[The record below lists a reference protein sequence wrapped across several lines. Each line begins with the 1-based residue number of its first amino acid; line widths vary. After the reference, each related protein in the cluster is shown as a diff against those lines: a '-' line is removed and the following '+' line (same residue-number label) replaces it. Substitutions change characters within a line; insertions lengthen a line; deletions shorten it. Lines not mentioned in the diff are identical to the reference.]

1 ITADSKAVLEAIAD
15 PLEYFPLQYIS
26 PWRIDSYH
34 GVGYDAYSQVDRRR
48 SIDIARKSKNIS
60 ITSKINLVVN
70 TSITGVLV
78 FFPFFKNL
86 SDQDSVP
93 PDRDID
99 GLVIGVYDTMYT
111 FGMIMKQ
118 FQDVG
123 LAIKVIDRGYNSS
136 IYDSSQPGEKYKDDF
151 VVERSSV
158 LADRN
163 WTFLCVP
170 TENAYSHTVSQT
182 MPSVSL
188 VLFILF
194 FGLLGF
200 LTSRYFRKYL
210 NARDKVSIQA
220 RRLGRTQNLLKAITA
235 DSKAVL
241 EAIAD
246 PLVALNAKGEIV
258 GANKHALRLTGYS
271 PDDIKVQNKMHV
283 NQLLIPVVETP
294 AEEREISDYDPMQV
308 PVRPGM
314 RDVMARRKDGTCFEA
329 EANFSQQVVEQNY
342 FTQVVMFRD
351 VSFKKEHERAV
362 IEAKKEAEMANQSK
376 TEFLFFLCHEIRNP
390 IHAIFGFAEMLKN
403 SFKEKEQ
410 EELDYIMSAGKFLSF
425 IVNDVLDL
433 THLTN
438 PNPYEIEL
446 KCEPFDL
453 HILIPNVAKIQSVEA
468 ANKKIKLKTIIHSDI
483 PHNVYGDARRI
494 EQVINKLIA
503 RSIEVAPEGGII
515 ELEIQALR
523 FHRTH
528 GVLLRFSVKDE
539 SDGLS
544 SDNEISELFKPYSK
558 TNSSIGSRFHAQG
571 LSMALAQA
579 IVKVMGGKLHVDKSQ
594 KKQPGNR
601 VWFDIWLRTDDINI
615 RNNLHRGSLDA
626 TYSTNSIDEMDHSL
640 ETDSINELKVQ
651 LRGSKSLSLAKTNR
665 PGRPY
670 KSTVRRKRRQPL
682 PNGEESDDGVVK
694 GGFFQRKGSIIL
706 GLDRASSSHQNNT
719 IMNDKVSFSVNEES
733 TNNSIDNTMS
743 STPPPIITYYP
754 GDKNQNDS
762 ENLHEVMKSNAPSLH
777 DNTSL
782 LISTKLKNDAPT
794 VTPPISPTSLNTQ
807 NATSGQHS
815 VVIDEHSN
823 QHLYISFHNSPTQIL
838 SPTNTSLTPPSSS
851 HAAHLPLSNDSDKTH
866 TTPLQTE
873 NSTIVSSNVN
883 TTPSIASLPS
893 STSQTCQVEQP
904 SPRTLKVLLVED
916 NLICQRVTSKMLIRN
931 NYIVDIANNGKEAID
946 MIEATMNT
954 KGYVCILMDII
965 TPVMNGY
972 EATKLLRKRGVDIPI
987 LALTANSFSS
997 DVKKALDVGMDAFLT
1012 KPIKE
1017 GELIVAIKKEID
1029 KYESRHNIHD
1039 SEEINTITS

>member
-1 ITADSKAVLEAIAD
+1 
-15 PLEYFPLQYIS
+15 
-26 PWRIDSYH
+26 
-34 GVGYDAYSQVDRRR
+34 
-48 SIDIARKSKNIS
+48 
-60 ITSKINLVVN
+60 
-70 TSITGVLV
+70 
-78 FFPFFKNL
+78 
-86 SDQDSVP
+86 
-93 PDRDID
+93 
-99 GLVIGVYDTMYT
+99 
-111 FGMIMKQ
+111 
-118 FQDVG
+118 
-123 LAIKVIDRGYNSS
+123 
-136 IYDSSQPGEKYKDDF
+136 
-151 VVERSSV
+151 
-158 LADRN
+158 
-163 WTFLCVP
+163 
-170 TENAYSHTVSQT
+170 
-182 MPSVSL
+182 
-188 VLFILF
+188 
-194 FGLLGF
+194 
-200 LTSRYFRKYL
+200 
-210 NARDKVSIQA
+210 
-220 RRLGRTQNLLKAITA
+220 TQNLLKAITA

-376 TEFLFFLCHEIRNP
+376 TEFLFFLCHE
-390 IHAIFGFAEMLKN
+390 
-403 SFKEKEQ
+403 EKEQ

-453 HILIPNVAKIQSVEA
+453 HILIPNVARIQSFEA

-515 ELEIQALR
+515 ELEIHPLR
-523 FHRTH
+523 LHRIH

-539 SDGLS
+539 SEGLS

-601 VWFDIWLRTDDINI
+601 VWFDIWLRTDDTNI
-615 RNNLHRGSLDA
+615 RNNLHRGSLD
-626 TYSTNSIDEMDHSL
+626 TTFSTNSIDEMDNSL
-640 ETDSINELKVQ
+640 ETDSINEFKVQ

-665 PGRPY
+665 PGRTY

-706 GLDRASSSHQNNT
+706 NAVGLDRASSSHQNNT
-719 IMNDKVSFSVNEES
+719 TMNDKVSFSVNEES

-762 ENLHEVMKSNAPSLH
+762 ENIREVMKSNDPSPH

-823 QHLYISFHNSPTQIL
+823 QNLYISFHNSPTQTIL

-954 KGYVCILMDII
+954 KGYACILMDII

-1017 GELIVAIKKEID
+1017 
-1029 KYESRHNIHD
+1029 R
-1039 SEEINTITS
+1039 